1 MLHIAKQLKQW
12 PVPWGRFGFCGIC
25 CAAAH
30 IYCDI
35 CNTPAHIYCDI
46 TPRTLLDRIF
56 KLPPS
61 RLTQQPLMLLC
72 HWPPALTMFI
82 GILHRG
88 RIVNVNFDKIHR
100 VVATLVRPLENME
113 KEVQHHSDQTSSV
126 LKWLETQTK
135 SLGTLL
141 AAVSLTL
148 CLLDFGTQA
157 VWPTRGNPWSLLIH
171 LQKSKKSGYFQSF
184 RKFVNI

>member
-1 MLHIAKQLKQW
+1 MQHIAKQLKRW

-88 RIVNVNFDKIHR
+88 RIVIVNLTKYTELLRLWSVHLKTWRRRCSIT
-100 VVATLVRPLENME
+100 VM
-113 KEVQHHSDQTSSV
+113 TSSV

-135 SLGTLL
+135 SPGALVGALL
-141 AAVSLTL
+141 VRFPDPPYGVGREKEPPRRWEKNFEAT
-148 CLLDFGTQA
+148 
-157 VWPTRGNPWSLLIH
+157 
-171 LQKSKKSGYFQSF
+171 
-184 RKFVNI
+184 